1 MFPLRKNVF
10 ATCEGPYLTLPEAE
24 NRVVSAIR
32 LILSVHEANQT
43 SEKSAYL
50 IDIHMATRKPA
61 ATGRL

>member
-1 MFPLRKNVF
+1 
-10 ATCEGPYLTLPEAE
+10 LTLPEAE